1 MDARPTQD
9 VADAEPLTP
18 IVVTIVVTS
27 LATVMAVWIAFLVW
41 LAFHAIFLTATTG
54 GLLMQKSRTAAE
66 LADMIVQRVGL
77 EGIFLAVKPDP
88 YDGWR
93 AYVVT
98 APQVV
103 EMQLLVDKIAAQL
116 HAERYRLRLADK

>member
-1 MDARPTQD
+1 
-9 VADAEPLTP
+9 
-18 IVVTIVVTS
+18 
-27 LATVMAVWIAFLVW
+27 
-41 LAFHAIFLTATTG
+41 
-54 GLLMQKSRTAAE
+54 MQKSRTAAE

>member
-1 MDARPTQD
+1 
-9 VADAEPLTP
+9 
-18 IVVTIVVTS
+18 
-27 LATVMAVWIAFLVW
+27 
-41 LAFHAIFLTATTG
+41 
-54 GLLMQKSRTAAE
+54 MQKSRTAAE

-116 HAERYRLRLADK
+116 HGEGYRLRLADK

>member
-1 MDARPTQD
+1 
-9 VADAEPLTP
+9 
-18 IVVTIVVTS
+18 
-27 LATVMAVWIAFLVW
+27 
-41 LAFHAIFLTATTG
+41 
-54 GLLMQKSRTAAE
+54 MQKSRTAAE

-116 HAERYRLRLADK
+116 QAERYRLRLADK